1 MIEFEYDELRAAARR
16 LGTDF
21 AEYERE
27 DVTRLAEWMAAQ
39 VDAFLGV
46 AAPLQPPIDAV
57 RAVRVVGREAS
68 ADSDPLNAVVRWVD
82 IEAVPDA
89 VTGELLA
96 GKRIGLKDLISVA
109 GVPLSAANKIFDGFV
124 PSEDAPLTRRVLEA
138 GGRVVAMTNLE
149 GMAWGGGSESGRWG
163 ACENPWD
170 PARSTG
176 GSSGGSAAALF
187 YEGVDITFGTDQGGS
202 IRLPASWCGV
212 LGLKPTHALVPYQG
226 IASHEF
232 TFDHVGPMTR
242 TTEDMAYAM
251 ASVAGRSAG
260 DPRQAAE
267 VPELPFVEAWKNA
280 PASYKGVTFGVL
292 KEAIDYSD
300 GSPERDGALAA
311 FRATVSGLEALGASI
326 VEISIPEHKIGG
338 SIIFG
343 AMVESVATTLHA
355 FGDGYH
361 WSGAHSVET
370 RLAVGKGL
378 AASGAEM
385 PPAYRV
391 SAALGELLRQRYY
404 GTVYAQAQ
412 NAIAAVREAYDAAL
426 ETVDAILMP
435 TTPTT
440 AMLRSPEAR
449 MFDTQV
455 RSFSMAVDTPTHN
468 ATGHPALSMPAAEVD
483 GLPLGIMLVGK
494 HFADHELIAYAR
506 TWEQAKQWLPANPPV
521 YAVKAPQT
529 VTSGS
534 SDRNRR

>member
-1 MIEFEYDELRAAARR
+1 MISFEYDELQAAAQR
-16 LGTDF
+16 LGTGF
-21 AEYERE
+21 AEYER
-27 DVTRLAEWMAAQ
+27 DDITRLAQWMAAQ
-39 VDAFLGV
+39 VDEFLEV
-46 AAPLQPPIDAV
+46 AGPLQPPIDAV
-57 RAVRVVGREAS
+57 RAVRVAGSEAS
-68 ADSDPLNAVVRWVD
+68 PLDDPLNAVVRWVD

-89 VTGELLA
+89 VTSDLLA
-96 GKRIGLKDLISVA
+96 GKRVGLKDLISVA

-124 PSEDAPLTRRVLEA
+124 PREDAPVTRRILEA
-138 GGRVVAMTNLE
+138 GGRIVAMTNLE

-170 PARSTG
+170 PRRSTG
-176 GSSGGSAAALF
+176 GSSGGSGAALF
-187 YEGVDITFGTDQGGS
+187 YDGVDITFGTDQGGS

-212 LGLKPTHALVPYQG
+212 LGLKPTHSLVPYQG

-242 TTEDMAYAM
+242 TTHDMALAM
-251 ASVAGRSAG
+251 AAVAGRSAG
-260 DPRQAAE
+260 DPRQAAG
-267 VPELPFVEAWKNA
+267 VPELPFLDAWRNA
-280 PASYKGVTFGVL
+280 PDTFDGVTFGVL
-292 KEAIDYSD
+292 EEAIDYSD
-300 GSPERDGALAA
+300 GSPEREAALAA
-311 FRATVSGLEALGASI
+311 FRDTVAKLEALGARI

-343 AMVESVATTLHA
+343 AMVESVATTLYA

-378 AASGAEM
+378 AAFGAEM

-412 NAIAAVREAYDAAL
+412 NAIAAVRAAYDKAL
-426 ETVDAILMP
+426 GIVDAVIMP

-440 AMLRSPEAR
+440 AMKRTPEAP
-449 MFDTQV
+449 MYDTQV
-455 RSFSMAVDTPTHN
+455 NSFSMAVDTPTHN

-483 GLPLGIMLVGK
+483 GLPLGVMLVGR
-494 HFADHELIAYAR
+494 HFHDHDLIAFAR
-506 TWEQAKQWLPANPPV
+506 TWEKAHGWLPAAAPV
-521 YAVKAPQT
+521 YHVGPPAL
-529 VTSGS
+529 
-534 SDRNRR
+534 